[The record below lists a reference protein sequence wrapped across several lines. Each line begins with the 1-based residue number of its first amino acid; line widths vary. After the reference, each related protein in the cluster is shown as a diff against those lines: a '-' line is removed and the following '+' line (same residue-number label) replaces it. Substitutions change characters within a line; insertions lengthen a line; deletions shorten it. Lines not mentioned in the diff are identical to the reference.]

1 MKRDV
6 GERRGMIGKREKR
19 DDRGRGWEKV
29 ENEENFFPATRAL
42 CTADRS
48 SESVANLPPN
58 HDGTKTY
65 VSTW

>member
-29 ENEENFFPATRAL
+29 ENEENFFFFF
-42 CTADRS
+42 S
-48 SESVANLPPN
+48 F
-58 HDGTKTY
+58 G
-65 VSTW
+65 